1 MMSQQITKY
10 SIVMANTVVHLLFVY
25 LTIYLATV
33 LFRHPGNFAVNM
45 NKEGIQCTAKR
56 KANVEEKSD

>member
-1 MMSQQITKY
+1 
-10 SIVMANTVVHLLFVY
+10 MANTVVHLLFVY